1 MNRWAR
7 TGTIV
12 AGIAMASFAIAQ
24 GPDTP
29 AASAD
34 SAGVRGGEI
43 LVVRSAGQPVR
54 RLKVVNVSTI
64 PGGPTLVDVE
74 DTESS
79 ARYTIP
85 LQALGMAKREPTDTS
100 PVLAAAPTPPPTP
113 TPSALPVATSPSA
126 PAELPPTLP
135 PAKAVAVR
143 PGPRLHQPFPR
154 PMPGAVPP
162 RADSRQASAVPSPA
176 KNRTWSTP
184 AALARTPISPAV
196 SAKVRASV
204 PPTAPNRTTQAA
216 ATASPTTVSAG
227 LPRQFQRHPL
237 AAATPGGGWPRMTA
251 PTNQAWPQR
260 TTWNAMPNGAT
271 TAVVATPATEEHPLA
286 AWHKASA
293 KPVPAAP
300 TEPRANPVLA
310 RAEPLPTTDEPV
322 PLPSD
327 LIRKLKFDPSP
338 ASTKAAI
345 APARLPVTSPDPMP
359 ASATAPLSPP
369 PLVAM
374 NPPAATAQPSVNTH
388 PSTSASAA
396 ALAARDTPVPEDV
409 RQASLSAPARNEV
422 WAATPMDARMTAE
435 VGPWMHE
442 LKTALRPSVRETAAS
457 ALVNGRYASRP
468 AIKAA
473 LAAAAMADPAASVRA
488 HCVRLLSRL
497 GYHDAD
503 YVTYLRSAAGT
514 ESTEVQAAARL
525 ALVQLTP
532 R

>member
-24 GPDTP
+24 GPDSP

-34 SAGVRGGEI
+34 SAGVRAGEI

-113 TPSALPVATSPSA
+113 TPAALPVSP
-126 PAELPPTLP
+126 PPSTPRTLP
-135 PAKAVAVR
+135 PAKTVAAR
-143 PGPRLHQPFPR
+143 PGPRLPRSLPR
-154 PMPGAVPP
+154 PMPGVAPT
-162 RADSRQASAVPSPA
+162 RGEYRQASA
-176 KNRTWSTP
+176 K
-184 AALARTPISPAV
+184 
-196 SAKVRASV
+196 
-204 PPTAPNRTTQAA
+204 PPTAEYRTPYAPAAQARRPVATPVPVKAQASIPPAAPAWTAPPA
-216 ATASPTTVSAG
+216 ATPTSTPSPTTLATG
-227 LPRQFQRHPL
+227 LPRQFQQHPL
-237 AAATPGGGWPRMTA
+237 AAATPGGGWPRMSA

-260 TTWNAMPNGAT
+260 TTWNAIPNGTT
-271 TAVVATPATEEHPLA
+271 TAVVATPATDEHPLA

-310 RAEPLPTTDEPV
+310 RAEPLPTTDEPI

-338 ASTKAAI
+338 APTKAAI
-345 APARLPVTSPDPMP
+345 AAARLPVKSPNPMP
-359 ASATAPLSPP
+359 ASATAPMAPP
-369 PLVAM
+369 SLVAM
-374 NPPAATAQPSVNTH
+374 NPPVAMTPTPTESRPA
-388 PSTSASAA
+388 TSASAA
-396 ALAARDTPVPEDV
+396 ALAARDMPAPEDV
-409 RQASLSAPARNEV
+409 RQVSLSSPARNEV
-422 WAATPMDARMTAE
+422 WTAIPMDARMTAE
-435 VGPWMHE
+435 VGPWMQE

-468 AIKAA
+468 AVKAA
-473 LAAAAMADPAASVRA
+473 LAAAAMADPASSVRA

-514 ESTEVQAAARL
+514 ESADVQAAARL
-525 ALVQLTP
+525 ALVRLTP